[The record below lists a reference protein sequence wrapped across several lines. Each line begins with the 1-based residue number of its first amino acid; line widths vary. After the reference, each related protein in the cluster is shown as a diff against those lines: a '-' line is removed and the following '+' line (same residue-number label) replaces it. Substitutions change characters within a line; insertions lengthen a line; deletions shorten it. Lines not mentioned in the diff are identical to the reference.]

1 MDIAAFLVA
10 LCLGLGLSAA
20 SGFRVFIPPL
30 AMSLAA
36 HSGAVT
42 LSPDW
47 QWVGSYPA
55 IIALGAATAIEV
67 LAYWVPWVSNGL
79 DVLEVFAAPVAGTLL
94 TASSLSM
101 VGDLSPVLVWAVAV
115 IGGGGTAEIVE
126 GATSVTRLVTS
137 SVSGGLGGPVV
148 STGEMLS
155 ATVLSLLAILV
166 PVIAFV
172 VVVFLLVYSGY
183 RLRKWWRRRNRP
195 QNRPGL

>member
-1 MDIAAFLVA
+1 MDVAAFLVA

-20 SGFRVFIPPL
+20 SGFRIFIPPL

-36 HSGAVT
+36 HSGMVT

-55 IIALGAATAIEV
+55 MITLGAATAIEV
-67 LAYWVPWVSNGL
+67 LAYFVPWVSNGL
-79 DVLEVFAAPVAGTLL
+79 DAIEVFAAPVAGTLL

-101 VGDLSPVLVWAVAV
+101 VGDLNPVLVWTVAAVA
-115 IGGGGTAEIVE
+115 GGGTAEIVE
-126 GATSVTRLVTS
+126 GATSVTRLVAS

-166 PVIAFV
+166 PVVAFG
-172 VVVFLLVYSGY
+172 VVVFLLVYSGH
-183 RLRKWWRRRNRP
+183 RIRKWWRRRNRP
-195 QNRPGL
+195 QKRPGL